1 MEKSIPASEL
11 VNVTPNVIGTGGSPL
26 SLNSVFLTQNNTVP
40 LGPVIS
46 FSDQLSVAR
55 FFGDDSQEAQLAT
68 VYFLGFDGSSIK
80 PGTLYFTSFNTTA
93 VPAWLR
99 SASLASMTLEELKA
113 IPAGTM
119 TVTVDGTPETSQS
132 INLSTAT
139 SFSNAAEIIQAAFT
153 NLTVTYNS
161 LLSAFV
167 LTTGTTG
174 AEATITYASG
184 DIATALYLTGE
195 TGATISQGAAP
206 ASVNA
211 FMNALLSQTQNWVT
225 FMTLWEPELDD
236 KMAFAKWTNGQK
248 NRYMYVGWDS
258 DVQATQANNT
268 DCFGAQ
274 IINGNYNGTAPV
286 WPSAEKAAFVCGT
299 AASINFQEVNGRITF
314 AYKGQSGLVADVT
327 DPTVANNL
335 TANGYNYY
343 AAYATANDRF
353 VMLQP
358 GQMPGDW
365 KWIDTY
371 VNQVY
376 LNSQFQ
382 LALMTLLTSRK
393 SVPLNDVGDTA
404 ILSAMQD
411 PIDEFV
417 NFGGVQTGVELSEQ
431 QKSQINSEAG
441 TDISNTLYTQG
452 YYAQA
457 VTATAQQRGLRNKQ
471 ARFWFTDGG
480 AVHKIAL
487 TSTDVQ

>member
-1 MEKSIPASEL
+1 MANSIPASEL
-11 VNVTPNVIGTGGSPL
+11 VSVTPNVIGTGGSPL
-26 SLNSVFLTQNNTVP
+26 SINSVFLTQNNTVP
-40 LGPVIS
+40 LGSVLS

-55 FFGDDSQEAQLAT
+55 FFGDDAEEAALAS

-80 PGTLYFTSFNTTA
+80 PGTLYFAQFNTEA
-93 VPAWLR
+93 VAAWLR
-99 SASLASMTLEELKA
+99 SASLSALTLEELKA

-119 TVTVDGTPETSQS
+119 TITVDGSGETSQS

-167 LTTGTTG
+167 LTSKTTG
-174 AEATITYASG
+174 ASSSITYATG
-184 DIATALYLTGE
+184 DIADALYLTQS

-206 ASVNA
+206 ASINA
-211 FMNALLSQTQNWVT
+211 FMNALLSQTQNWAT

-236 KMAFAKWTNGQK
+236 KMAFATWTNAQN
-248 NRYMYVGWDS
+248 NRYTYIGWDS

-268 DCFGAQ
+268 ECFGYQ
-274 IINGNYNGTAPV
+274 IINGNYNGTSPV

-299 AASINFQEVNGRITF
+299 GASINFQEVNGRITF
-314 AYKGQSGLVADVT
+314 AYKGQSGLEADVT
-327 DPTVANNL
+327 DPTIANNL
-335 TANGYNYY
+335 AANGYNFY

-358 GQMPGDW
+358 GQMPGNW

-371 VNQVY
+371 INQIY

-393 SVPLNDVGDTA
+393 SLPFNDVGDAA
-404 ILSAMQD
+404 ILAAMQD

-417 NFGGVQTGVELSEQ
+417 NFGGIQTGVDLSEQ

-441 TDISNTLYTQG
+441 TDISSTLYNQG
-452 YYAQA
+452 YYVQV

-471 ARFWFTDGG
+471 VRFWFTDGG
-480 AVHKIAL
+480 SVHKIAL
-487 TSTDVQ
+487 TSTDIQ